1 MIRKTV
7 HIIPVGFTKPTL
19 LESMKNYKFNR
30 VYLVLGEE
38 KSSAEKHAIELAD
51 EIERDVKGVAEVE
64 RIEIALDDIYS
75 SAAKIIGIIKK
86 EVKEGNEAKIN
97 ISGSMRT
104 TAIACYLAASIC
116 DAGVYIGLPKYA
128 DGEKVVG
135 ITKVVE
141 VPLFPIKEVEGER
154 LEIIKILLGRKEIS
168 SIDELISLLSPQIF
182 TKRGSGSYLKE
193 RSRISYHLKM
203 LEGDGFIKTAK
214 KGKRKVLELTEL
226 GYLYALGKS

>member
-1 MIRKTV
+1 MIKKTV

-19 LESMKNYKFNR
+19 LESLKNYKFNR

-38 KSSAEKHAIELAD
+38 KSRAEKHAAALAG
-51 EIERDVKGVAEVE
+51 EIEKDVKGVAEVE
-64 RIEIALDDIYS
+64 RVEVALDDIYS
-75 SAAKIIGIIKK
+75 SASKIIEIVKK
-86 EVKEGNEAKIN
+86 EAEEGNEVKIN

-116 DAGVYIGLPKYA
+116 NADVYIGLPKYA

-141 VPLFPIKEVEGER
+141 VPLFPIREVEGER
-154 LEIIKILLGRKEIS
+154 LEIIKILLGRKEIA
-168 SIDELISLLSPQIF
+168 SIDELISILSPQIF
-182 TKRGSGSYLKE
+182 TRRGSSSYLKE

-203 LEGDGFIKTAK
+203 LEEDGFIKTAK

-226 GYLYALGKS
+226 GHLYALGKS